1 MTCKRRNCCTRAI
14 EPSFLWFLICPFCV
28 LGFTA
33 ASSAQTLENAFKVE
47 LDRLTAEKNSILG
60 AIEKSKIGVNE
71 KRGNLIREIESLSRT
86 LTTLQANNNSQEL
99 QLPQTSRLQSLQAQE
114 RKVDRRARQIET
126 WLETHGISISEDAVG
141 VRDGP
146 AEHEHPPLDVMMKAA
161 LDHVEE
167 HGQLWVRTNQ
177 EYFDEYGKAQT
188 GSVLRIAEVGA
199 VLTTPKFQPLSLA
212 SDGSLRSVPGTQ
224 TLDVL
229 EEDTRTIDVVLFD
242 PTDART
248 IQFKTSTWR
257 TWLDRGG
264 AVMWVIAVLALIALL
279 LLVERTMV
287 LTRFFVRVSSFDPLK
302 NDQIAENDR
311 LFAPVRL
318 VRAATGAFDEI
329 EQAAVNEL
337 LNTKMFVRRGI
348 STLPIVASVAPL
360 LGLLG
365 TVTGMIATFGMI
377 TEHGTGDPRIL
388 SGGISEALLTTQ
400 FGLMVAIPALLSQAL
415 LYRFGDVIVR
425 RIELHTIMILNGRSL
440 DQVAINDALDR
451 NSAVGEHR

>member
-1 MTCKRRNCCTRAI
+1 MTCSRRSCCSRSI
-14 EPSFLWFLICPFCV
+14 ESSALWLLVCPLCL
-28 LGFTA
+28 LGFTV
-33 ASSAQTLENAFKVE
+33 ASSAETLDSAYQFE
-47 LDRLTAEKNSILG
+47 LKRLTAEKESMRAALT
-60 AIEKSKIGVNE
+60 KSKIEVE
-71 KRGNLIREIESLSRT
+71 KKRVALVGEIESLSRT
-86 LTTLQANNNSQEL
+86 LTTLQANNNSEEL

-126 WLETHGISISEDAVG
+126 WLETHGISIAEDPVG

-146 AEHEHPPLDVMMKAA
+146 NEHKHPPLDLMMKAA

-167 HGQLWVRTNQ
+167 HGQLWIRTNQ
-177 EYFDEYGKAQT
+177 EYFDENGVAQT

-199 VLTTPKFQPLSLA
+199 VLTTPTFRPLSLA
-212 SDGSLRSVPGTQ
+212 SDGSLRALPRTRFAPV
-224 TLDVL
+224 LD
-229 EEDTRTIDVVLFD
+229 DKTRTIEVVLFD
-242 PTDART
+242 PTDMSPV
-248 IQFKTSTWR
+248 QFETSTWR
-257 TWLDRGG
+257 SWLDRGG
-264 AVMWVIAVLALIALL
+264 AVMWVIAALALVALL
-279 LLVERTMV
+279 LLIERLIS
-287 LTRFFVRVSSFDPLK
+287 LTRFLLRVSSFDPMK
-302 NDQIAENDR
+302 TREIRHDDR
-311 LFAPVRL
+311 LFAALRVVRT
-318 VRAATGAFDEI
+318 VKGSFDDI
-329 EQAAVNEL
+329 EQATVNEL

-425 RIELHTIMILNGRSL
+425 RIESFTVMILEARATEENSL
-440 DQVAINDALDR
+440 GGVHESHATT
-451 NSAVGEHR
+451 GELP